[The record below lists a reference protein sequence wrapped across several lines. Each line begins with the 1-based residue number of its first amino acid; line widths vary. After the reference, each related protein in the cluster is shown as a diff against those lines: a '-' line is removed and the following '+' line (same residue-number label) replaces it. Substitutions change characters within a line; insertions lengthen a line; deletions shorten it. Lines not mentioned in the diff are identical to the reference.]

1 MAVVVLRED
10 RPGDERLVAYF
21 VPSSEPAP
29 VAIALRRILSE
40 TLPDYM
46 VSSAFVKQDAL
57 PQTPTGKVGRRA
69 LPAPG
74 RGREHR
80 I

>member
-1 MAVVVLRED
+1 MVLRED

-29 VAIALRRILSE
+29 AAIALRRILSE

-46 VSSAFVKQDAL
+46 VPSAFVKLDAL
-57 PQTPTGKVGRRA
+57 PQTPTGKVDRRA

-74 RGREHR
+74 RGRERR

>member
-1 MAVVVLRED
+1 MVLRED

-21 VPSSEPAP
+21 VPSSEPALA
-29 VAIALRRILSE
+29 AIDLRRILSE

-46 VSSAFVKQDAL
+46 VSSALVKLNAL
-57 PQTPTGKVGRRA
+57 PQTPTGKVDRRA
-69 LPAPG
+69 LPASG

>member
-1 MAVVVLRED
+1 MVLRED

-29 VAIALRRILSE
+29 AAIDLRRILSE

-46 VSSAFVKQDAL
+46 VSSALVKLNAL
-57 PQTPTGKVGRRA
+57 PQTPTGKVDRRA
-69 LPAPG
+69 LPASG